1 MQISS
6 SIQEKIIIFG
16 ANNHIMHT
24 DNTGQIAG
32 VDTDGNQ
39 QPEGTTK
46 HQITP
51 AKRQKMETESESSNN
66 TMQMDYQRVGH
77 AQQASLGP

>member
-1 MQISS
+1 VQN
-6 SIQEKIIIFG
+6 

-51 AKRQKMETESESSNN
+51 AKRQKWKL
-66 TMQMDYQRVGH
+66 
-77 AQQASLGP
+77 SLKAAITPCRWIIRG